1 MRYHHKAFVRWDDLD
16 AMGHVNN
23 AKYLTFAQEARF
35 EWSFVQNAEGN
46 NRPGFLQMVVAKAEV
61 DFLAPIFDG
70 GIFVDVD
77 LWVESIGNSSFSM
90 IYEIKDEKRMYA
102 RVKTVQVAVDE
113 SVAKSRPLNDEER
126 AFLQQYLEEKK

>member
-1 MRYHHKAFVRWDDLD
+1 MKYHHKAFVRWDDLD

-35 EWSFVQNAEGN
+35 EWSFAKNPAAQEN
-46 NRPGFLQMVVAKAEV
+46 NQFLRMVVAKAEI
-61 DFLAPIFDG
+61 DFKNAIFHG
-70 GIFVDVD
+70 GTYVDVV

-90 IYEIKDEKRMYA
+90 IYEIKGEDVLFA

-113 SVAKSRPLNDEER
+113 TVAKSRPLNDEER
-126 AFLQQYLEEKK
+126 SFLQQYLEEK

>member
-1 MRYHHKAFVRWDDLD
+1 MKYHHKAFVRWDDLD

-23 AKYLTFAQEARF
+23 AKYLTLAQEGRF
-35 EWSFVQNAEGN
+35 EWSFVQNAQGN
-46 NRPGFLQMVVAKAEV
+46 NRPGFLEMVVAHAEI
-61 DFLAPIFDG
+61 DFLAPIFEG
-70 GIFVDVD
+70 GIYVDVA
-77 LWVESIGNSSFSM
+77 LWVENIGNSSFTM
-90 IYEIKDEKRMYA
+90 LYEIKNKEQLCA